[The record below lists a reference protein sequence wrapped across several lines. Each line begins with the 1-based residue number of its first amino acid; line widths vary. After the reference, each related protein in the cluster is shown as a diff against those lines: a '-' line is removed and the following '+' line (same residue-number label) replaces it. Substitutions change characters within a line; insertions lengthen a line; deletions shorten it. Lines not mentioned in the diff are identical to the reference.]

1 MSKKE
6 SSKKNVFGLVSKL
19 GNLIKRRGYSSSNT
33 ENTDA
38 SSGEND
44 VPKKNYNIHI
54 SEDDQGDDIDVG
66 DEEEEEEEEEEE
78 KEKEKEKVKEKFTE
92 DLELL
97 RKEELILGQSYELYN
112 LLGGDERKA
121 LEGIKT
127 EDDKKIEK
135 KNVKRNNEKKMKKI
149 KNVPKNKII

>member
-44 VPKKNYNIHI
+44 LPKKNYNI
-54 SEDDQGDDIDVG
+54 
-66 DEEEEEEEEEEE
+66 
-78 KEKEKEKVKEKFTE
+78 
-92 DLELL
+92 
-97 RKEELILGQSYELYN
+97 
-112 LLGGDERKA
+112 
-121 LEGIKT
+121 
-127 EDDKKIEK
+127 
-135 KNVKRNNEKKMKKI
+135 
-149 KNVPKNKII
+149 IIYSL